1 MANLRQNCI
10 CQLSDNMLF
19 EVFRAC
25 IRDDGWNGGPC
36 MPCIND
42 ALALLAS
49 CSRLAGEKN
58 NVYKF
63 WRAKT
68 QVFIESWNTTRSMK
82 QTYNVF
88 HVWYMLAHLDH
99 GPGLHF
105 FPADENED
113 AQRRFIQLWHAIN

>member
-1 MANLRQNCI
+1 MANLQQNCI
-10 CQLSDNMLF
+10 CQMSDNVLF

-25 IRDDGWNGGPC
+25 ILDDGWNGGPRTPC
-36 MPCIND
+36 MSD
-42 ALALLAS
+42 AL
-49 CSRLAGEKN
+49 
-58 NVYKF
+58 
-63 WRAKT
+63 RANT